1 MQTEM
6 QAASAAP
13 PSLRSGSRKF
23 WIVMVSCFILTDIHA
38 QQQPEA
44 LSLEQALDIGVN
56 NFQRIQAKR
65 KYVQASSALTQNAR
79 NEYLPNVIASVQ
91 QNYGTVNGQFGPL
104 GAVGVLGVSSAGPV
118 YQNQSWNAAFGA
130 LYLVNVNWEAYT
142 FGRVKSRIELAK
154 AQVDRDSADLKQE
167 EFIHRIRISGSYLS
181 LLMAQQLVRSA
192 ESNLKRA
199 ETVQKTVRARAL
211 SGLNP
216 GVDSALANAEVSRA
230 RLALLDLRNNE
241 QQVRSQLAQ
250 LLALNGMEATLDTA
264 FFVRMPTVFTTDAD
278 ILQNPQVLFYK
289 ARVSQAESATKAVR
303 KSIMPGITLFGIY
316 QARASGF
323 NYNYTPEFSDRYSK
337 SYSDGINPSRYN
349 YVAGVSIFWNLMSPL
364 KVRQQTRSQM
374 FISEGYRNEYDQVTV
389 QLQNELKLADQRI
402 ENSLQSAREV
412 PQQYQAASDAYIQKS
427 VLYKNGLT
435 TLVDLQQAIYALN
448 RAEVDRSVVYL
459 NVWQSLLLKAAASG
473 DFNLFSNQ
481 AQAK

>member
-1 MQTEM
+1 MR
-6 QAASAAP
+6 AALAAP
-13 PSLRSGSRKF
+13 PSFFTFSRSI
-23 WIVMVSCFILTDIHA
+23 WIVLLSCTLFTDLRA
-38 QQQPEA
+38 QQVSET
-44 LSLEQALDIGVN
+44 LSLEQALEIGVN

-65 KYVQASSALTQNAR
+65 KYVQASNALTRNAR

-104 GAVGVLGVSSAGPV
+104 AAIGVLGVSSAGPS
-118 YQNQSWNAAFGA
+118 YQDQSWNAAFGA
-130 LYLVNVNWEAYT
+130 LYIINVNWEAYT

-154 AQVDRDSADLKQE
+154 SQAERDSADLKQE
-167 EFIHRIRISGSYLS
+167 EFIHRIKISGAYLS
-181 LLMAQQLVRSA
+181 LLASQQLVRSA

-230 RLALLDLRNNE
+230 KLVLLDLRNNE

-250 LLALNGMEATLDTA
+250 LLAMNGFESVLDTS
-264 FFVRMPTVFTTDAD
+264 FFVRIPNAFTTDAD
-278 ILQNPQVLFYK
+278 ILQNPQIQFYK
-289 ARVSQAESATKAVR
+289 ARVTQAEKSTQVIR
-303 KSIMPGITLFGIY
+303 KSIMPGVTLFGIY

-323 NYNYTPEFSDRYSK
+323 NYNYTPEFPDRYSS
-337 SYSDGINPSRYN
+337 SYSNGINPSRYN
-349 YVAGVSIFWNLMSPL
+349 YVAGVSIFWNLTSPL
-364 KVRQQTRSQM
+364 KVRQQTRSQR
-374 FISEGYRNEYDQVTV
+374 FISEGFRNEYDQVTV

-402 ENSLQSAREV
+402 ENSLQSAHEV
-412 PQQYQAASDAYIQKS
+412 PLQYQAASDAYTQKS
-427 VLYKNGLT
+427 VLYRNGLT

-448 RAEVDRSVVYL
+448 RAEVDRSVAYL
-459 NVWQSLLLKAAASG
+459 NVWQALLLKAAASG

-481 AQAK
+481 AQAQ